1 MNEKEVSYEADL
13 DQEYETLTKKHG
25 IIKSQLEKAL
35 SQYLRKRKGKPAAIQ
50 GPYGSGKTQLLYHL
64 FKFTWEN
71 GGVGIY
77 THLEKIIPAQET
89 GPSEYAD
96 YLKELIDREVDLFRK
111 GESKLM
117 TGKVKDYAG
126 THIGQINRDNNSIVL
141 FVDEFEQQ
149 YKLLDETV
157 DTDDRSPMREV
168 IARVNSGEAGLY
180 LVLAFAPVSFYE
192 FSKGEAQTGRLLPII
207 LPIIEPKTFRGV
219 FGEIGNLIWWMGRG
233 RYRGVSRIQ
242 DILKTNVSNIREIS
256 RKELLDVCRNMGSI
270 GGVNALEQFEMIEK
284 IDDFNSFRNFLI
296 YLEPKDEGGEI
307 YAGGIKVVKKCRIYN
322 NQKRNLND
330 VLEKSLRSSEVSKVT
345 DISYYLSVILDAL
358 STSDDNIPLF
368 TDSDDWK
375 ELLTMVEEIILEFEG
390 ENRLPSE
397 DLKLLK
403 DNISDFSYNIRRNAE
418 NSDDLKESYCIT
430 PEFLHTLFPF
440 PTSSPNLIPDKKIVE
455 QRENLADQT
464 YLGREERDGI
474 SAFFFLN
481 EDKIKDFLTQESKG
495 FLKETKVLVAVNLG
509 REKEFKKPN
518 LAQWLENEGRFR
530 VIPTTGILSDFL
542 VSFFY
547 WIRNEKGES
556 LPITSLFEKLTE
568 NQSIPE
574 KDKVRKIAYYNSRI
588 REYLDSELPK
598 LPSPKYILSDK
609 TGFDEFKAGRVGFVP
624 EVIGFSLV
632 DGKNDWEVIYKFR
645 SEFEKTQFIRKES
658 TDKKTGVPS
667 AVEKLV
673 VMDKKTKGITTG
685 TVLKRTNRSFGKHLP
700 DLIEVVDETSK
711 DEFVAIP
718 ADNDSER
725 IFEGIYL
732 YLKEWKDPSKAE
744 EKFREAKSNWDGLT
758 SRIDRLF
765 EEIRKFEKLA
775 NENIPLTH
783 SLEADKTIIAS
794 IGKMLGS
801 YQTKISPYTKFLLST
816 FIEKT
821 TEVVEPKLN
830 EIEKRFGEFQD
841 SLKDKINSYKSA
853 FENVKAFEK
862 DTFMWINK
870 SKDEVQKEFQQ
881 KFKDVCQ
888 DFIKGG
894 KIDLE
899 KVPDAESFIESVG
912 EIAEELQI
920 LGEINES
927 IKQCKAKAQEINKN
941 LGEWGVK

>member
-1 MNEKEVSYEADL
+1 MNEKVVSYEADL
-13 DQEYETLTKKHG
+13 DQEYETLTKKHET
-25 IIKSQLEKAL
+25 IKSQLEKAL
-35 SQYLRKRKGKPAAIQ
+35 SQYLKGGKGKPVTIQ

-64 FKFTWEN
+64 FKFTWKN
-71 GGVGIY
+71 GSVGIY
-77 THLEKIIPAQET
+77 THLEKIIPVQET
-89 GPSEYAD
+89 GPSDYAD
-96 YLKELIDREVDLFRK
+96 YLKELVNREVDLLRK
-111 GESKLM
+111 GDSKLM
-117 TGKVKDYAG
+117 TGKVKDYAADR
-126 THIGQINRDNNSIVL
+126 IGQINSDNSAIVL
-141 FVDEFEQQ
+141 FVDEIEQR

-157 DTDDRSPMREV
+157 KTDDHSPMRGV
-168 IARVNSGEAGLY
+168 IARVNNGEAGFY
-180 LVLAFAPVSFYE
+180 LVPAFAPVSFYE

-207 LPIIEPKTFRGV
+207 LPIIEPKTFRAI
-219 FGEIGNLIWWMGRG
+219 FGENGNLIWWMGRG

-242 DILKTNVSNIREIS
+242 DILKTNVSSISEIS
-256 RKELLDVCRNMGSI
+256 RKELLDVSRNMGSI
-270 GGVNALEQFEMIEK
+270 GGVNALEQSEMIEK
-284 IDDFNSFRNFLI
+284 IDNFNSFRNFLV

-418 NSDDLKESYCIT
+418 DSDDLKEGYCIT

-474 SAFFFLN
+474 SVFFFLN

-518 LAQWLENEGRFR
+518 LAQWLENERRLR

-574 KDKVRKIAYYNSRI
+574 KDKARKTAYYNSRI

-598 LPSPKYILSDK
+598 LLSPKYILSDK
-609 TGFDEFKAGRVGFVP
+609 AGFEEFKTGRVGFVP
-624 EVIGFSLV
+624 EVIGFTFV
-632 DGKNDWEVIYKFR
+632 DNKPDLEALHTFR
-645 SEFEKTQFIRKES
+645 GLFES
-658 TDKKTGVPS
+658 TEFVKAESGRKGTGVPT
-667 AVEKLV
+667 ALEKLV
-673 VMDKKTKGITTG
+673 VVDKKTIRKIK
-685 TVLKRTNRSFGKHLP
+685 VLGRISDSFSKHLP
-700 DLIEVVDETSK
+700 DLIEVVDETNK
-711 DEFVAIP
+711 EEFVTIP
-718 ADNDSER
+718 ADDDSER

-744 EKFREAKSNWDGLT
+744 EKFREAKSDWDELT
-758 SRIDRLF
+758 SRIDKLSKKIKEF
-765 EEIRKFEKLA
+765 EELA
-775 NENIPLTH
+775 DENIPLTH

-794 IGKMLGS
+794 IGKMLGN

-821 TEVVEPKLN
+821 IEVVEPKLN
-830 EIEKRFGEFQD
+830 VIEKRFGEFQD
-841 SLKDKINSYKSA
+841 SLKDKIENYKSA
-853 FENVKAFEK
+853 FESVEAFEK
-862 DTFMWINK
+862 DAFLWINK
-870 SKDEVQKEFQQ
+870 SKDDIQKEFQQ
-881 KFKDVCQ
+881 KFKGVSQ
-888 DFIKGG
+888 EFTKGEN
-894 KIDLE
+894 IDLE
-899 KVPDAESFIESVG
+899 KVPDTESFIESVE

-920 LGEINES
+920 LWEINGS
-927 IKQCKAKAQEINKN
+927 INQCKTKAQKINKK
-941 LGEWGVK
+941 LGELG